1 MYTDKYFTRQVTRLK
16 EYHTVRMK
24 FNMVVFVFFVV
35 HTEIHNRNIE
45 IFDILRKK

>member
-1 MYTDKYFTRQVTRLK
+1 L
-16 EYHTVRMK
+16 K
-24 FNMVVFVFFVV
+24 FNMVVFVSFFIV